1 MPEVSR
7 FLGIVIK
14 MYFSEHGTPHFHAI
28 YGDHEVSVEVRSG
41 SVHGT
46 FPPRA
51 LRLVQEWAKLHEA
64 ELLAN
69 WERAARS
76 QPLRPIEPLE

>member
-7 FLGIVIK
+7 FLGIVIR

-28 YGDHEVSVEVRSG
+28 YGDHEVVVAIRSG
-41 SVHGT
+41 SIHGS

-51 LRLVQEWAKLHEA
+51 LRLVQEWANLHRT

-76 QPLRPIEPLE
+76 QPLMPIAPLE